1 MNFII
6 FIMLSSTL
14 RRNQPTKKSGS
25 TVMFQ
30 GDFKTEV
37 QNTIHGLE
45 AFLEK
50 ELRASYEDTYVESG
64 RNYVKVRVTDRS
76 E

>member
-1 MNFII
+1 
-6 FIMLSSTL
+6 
-14 RRNQPTKKSGS
+14 
-25 TVMFQ
+25 MFQ